1 MEFKNTL
8 HLITEQHVE
17 TNFINLKIYKMKN
30 RIKYLMVLMLL
41 INGVVF
47 SQSTGEIKGVVIDK
61 ETGETL
67 VGASVWVNYG
77 GNMIGSVTDF
87 DGKFTIKPL
96 QPGTYNVIASFIGKS
111 KTTIELVEVKPDKIK
126 FLDTISL
133 NDNTLEPITIRP
145 ENDLIDPEEPSFATI
160 SESQIKTIANARD
173 PKTLMTL
180 ASDGAITTSAD
191 EQEVYFRGSRDG
203 SFITYFDGMKIEW
216 SAPSVPMA
224 CLKSYSVYTGGLPA
238 KYGDTSGGVVVI
250 ETKSFFDLYN
260 QRVAEMGITYAKKKK

>member
-1 MEFKNTL
+1 
-8 HLITEQHVE
+8 
-17 TNFINLKIYKMKN
+17 MKSKT
-30 RIKYLMVLMLL
+30 KYIMALL
-41 INGVVF
+41 LLVNGIIF
-47 SQSTGEIKGVVIDK
+47 SQSVGEIKGVVIDK

-77 GNMIGSVTDF
+77 GNMIGTATDLN
-87 DGKFTIKPL
+87 GRFTLKPL
-96 QPGTYNVIASFIGKS
+96 QPGTYSVMSSSVGKS
-111 KTTIELVEVKPDKIK
+111 RTTLNNIEVKPDKIK
-126 FLDTISL
+126 FMDTIAL
-133 NDNTLEPITIRP
+133 RDTNLPPVIITGLTV
-145 ENDLIDPEEPSFATI
+145 DLIDPEEPSFVTI

-173 PKTLMTL
+173 PKTLMAL

-191 EQEVYFRGSRDG
+191 GQEVYFRGSRDG
-203 SFITYFDGMKIEW
+203 SFITYFDGMKIEG

-260 QRVAEMGITYAKKKK
+260 QRVAEMGTTYTK

>member
-1 MEFKNTL
+1 
-8 HLITEQHVE
+8 
-17 TNFINLKIYKMKN
+17 MKN
-30 RIKYLMVLMLL
+30 RIKYLIAFSLL
-41 INGVVF
+41 INGALF
-47 SQSTGEIKGVVIDK
+47 SQATGEIKGVVVSD

-67 VGASVWVNYG
+67 IGASVWVYYG
-77 GNMIGSVTDF
+77 GNMIGTATDL

-96 QPGTYNVIASFIGKS
+96 QPGTYSVIASSLGMS
-111 KTTIELVEVKPDKIK
+111 KTTINNVEVKPDKIN
-126 FLDTISL
+126 FMDTISL
-133 NDNTLEPITIRP
+133 RDSTMKEVIIVGNQIK
-145 ENDLIDPEEPSFATI
+145 LIDPEEPSFVTI
-160 SESQIKTIANARD
+160 SEMQIKTIANARD

-191 EQEVYFRGSRDG
+191 GQEVYFRGSRDG
-203 SFITYFDGMKIEW
+203 SFITYFDGMKIEG

-260 QRVAEMGITYAKKKK
+260 QRVAEMGINYK

>member
-1 MEFKNTL
+1 
-8 HLITEQHVE
+8 
-17 TNFINLKIYKMKN
+17 MKN
-30 RIKYLMVLMLL
+30 QIKYIMVLALL
-41 INGVVF
+41 FNGVVF
-47 SQSTGEIKGVVIDK
+47 SQSTGEIKGVVVDK

-67 VGASVWVNYG
+67 IGASVWVNYG
-77 GNMIGSVTDF
+77 GNMIGTATDL

-96 QPGTYNVIASFIGKS
+96 QPGTYNVMASLIGKS
-111 KTTIELVEVKPDKIK
+111 RTTVSNINVKPDKIN
-126 FLDTISL
+126 FIDTIAL
-133 NDNTLEPITIRP
+133 RDTTMPPVIIRG
-145 ENDLIDPEEPSFATI
+145 DIVKLIDPEEPSFVTI
-160 SESQIKTIANARD
+160 SETQIGTIANARD

-191 EQEVYFRGSRDG
+191 GQEVYFRGSRDG
-203 SFITYFDGMKIEW
+203 SFITYFDGMKIEG

-260 QRVAEMGITYAKKKK
+260 QRVAEMGITYNK

>member
-1 MEFKNTL
+1 
-8 HLITEQHVE
+8 
-17 TNFINLKIYKMKN
+17 MKN
-30 RIKYLMVLMLL
+30 RIKYLMVLVLL
-41 INGVVF
+41 VNGIVF

-77 GNMIGSVTDF
+77 GNMIGEATNL
-87 DGKFTIKPL
+87 DGKYTIKPL
-96 QPGTYNVIASFIGKS
+96 TPGTYSLTASFSGKR
-111 KTTIELVEVKPDKIK
+111 KYQINEIIVNPDKIT
-126 FLDTISL
+126 FLDTIYLS
-133 NDNTLEPITIRP
+133 DTSIMGGEVIITANRVK
-145 ENDLIDPEEPSFATI
+145 LIDPEEPSRATI
-160 SESQIKTIANARD
+160 SESQIKTIASARD

-191 EQEVYFRGSRDG
+191 GQEIYFRGSRDG
-203 SFITYFDGMKIEW
+203 SFITYFDGMKIEG
-216 SAPSVPMA
+216 SAPSVPVA

-260 QRVAEMGITYAKKKK
+260 QRIAEMGVTYNKSK

>member
-1 MEFKNTL
+1 
-8 HLITEQHVE
+8 
-17 TNFINLKIYKMKN
+17 
-30 RIKYLMVLMLL
+30 MVLVLL
-41 INGVVF
+41 VNGIVF

-77 GNMIGSVTDF
+77 GNMIGTATDL
-87 DGKFTIKPL
+87 DGKFTLKPL
-96 QPGTYNVIASFIGKS
+96 QPGTYSVMSSSVGKS
-111 KTTIELVEVKPDKIK
+111 RTTINNIEVKPDKIK
-126 FLDTISL
+126 FLDTIAL
-133 NDNTLEPITIRP
+133 RDTNLPPVIITGLTV
-145 ENDLIDPEEPSFATI
+145 DLIDPEEPSFVTI
-160 SESQIKTIANARD
+160 SETQIGIIANARD

-191 EQEVYFRGSRDG
+191 GQEVYFRGSRNG
-203 SFITYFDGMKIEW
+203 SFITYFDGMKIEG

-260 QRVAEMGITYAKKKK
+260 QRIAEMGVTYNKSK